1 VIGLA
6 EISHEQGKIF
16 DGSWAV
22 TIVNVAP
29 TWPRRRRG
37 AFPML
42 DDVRRLPAAFEGEA
56 KAALPMSASRCHGI
70 AATPQPTSRPL
81 FFTTT
86 IRRAIKPRRVDWGR
100 RSATR
105 FCHNDYVG
113 IDHRHHFATASQPPP
128 ANVWPLAPL
137 QKLGRDTADTF
148 VPVTT
153 ANGNGRHG
161 DYSAL
166 PTVILEPPRFCRRR
180 QHRCVRRC
188 RRS

>member
-1 VIGLA
+1 MIGLA

-42 DDVRRLPAAFEGEA
+42 DDVRRLPAAFKGEA

-105 FCHNDYVG
+105 FCHND
-113 IDHRHHFATASQPPP
+113 
-128 ANVWPLAPL
+128 
-137 QKLGRDTADTF
+137 
-148 VPVTT
+148 
-153 ANGNGRHG
+153 
-161 DYSAL
+161 
-166 PTVILEPPRFCRRR
+166 
-180 QHRCVRRC
+180 
-188 RRS
+188 